1 MLGDWH
7 WLGCSTGGVVGLDS
21 EPALVAAIE
30 FMDDLL
36 SPEGYGHAIP
46 ADAHARAFVVRA
58 MLRRE
63 LMRRINDGRNQTN
76 L

>member
-1 MLGDWH
+1 MSESVL
-7 WLGCSTGGVVGLDS
+7 

-30 FMDDLL
+30 LMDDLL
-36 SPEGYGHAIP
+36 SPEVYGHAIP
-46 ADAHARAFVVRA
+46 EDAHTRAFVVRA

-63 LMRRINDGRNQTN
+63 YTRRMQDARSKAG

>member
-1 MLGDWH
+1 MSEPVL
-7 WLGCSTGGVVGLDS
+7 

-30 FMDDLL
+30 LMDDLL
-36 SPEGYGHAIP
+36 SPEVYGHSIP
-46 ADAHARAFVVRA
+46 KDAHTRAFVVRA

-63 LMRRINDGRNQTN
+63 YTRRMQDARSKAG

>member
-1 MLGDWH
+1 M
-7 WLGCSTGGVVGLDS
+7 GLDS

-46 ADAHARAFVVRA
+46 NDAHARAFVVRA